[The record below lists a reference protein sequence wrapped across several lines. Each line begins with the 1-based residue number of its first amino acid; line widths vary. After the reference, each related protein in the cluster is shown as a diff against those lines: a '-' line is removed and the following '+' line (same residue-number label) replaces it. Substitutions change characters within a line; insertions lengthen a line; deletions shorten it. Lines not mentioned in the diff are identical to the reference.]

1 MSEAAL
7 GVRSHSG
14 WAILVAVAGPTAEPA
29 IIARQRIE
37 LTGEGHPKQPYH
49 AAEPLKLK
57 EADALI
63 RRCREASRAL
73 ALRSFRAAIGR
84 LRRDGHEVVG
94 CGLLLASG
102 RALPALAE
110 VLASHALIH
119 AAEGEMFREALRR
132 ASRTCGLLLTEVRER
147 ELWDRCAVVLRLP
160 LPTLKRRLDDW
171 GRSLGPPWR
180 QDEKHAALA
189 GWLALAAG
197 KATRPPSSA
206 RNPPGPSSGG
216 PPAP

>member
-14 WAILVAVAGPTAEPA
+14 WASLVAIAGPAAEPA
-29 IIARQRIE
+29 IIGRQRIE
-37 LTGEGHPKQPYH
+37 LTGEGLPKQPYH

-63 RRCREASRAL
+63 RRCDEASRAL
-73 ALRSFRAAIGR
+73 AVGAFRATIGP
-84 LRRDGHEVVG
+84 LRREGHEVVG

-102 RALPALAE
+102 RALPGLAE

-132 ASRTCGLLLTEVRER
+132 ASRSCGLPLTEVKER
-147 ELWDRCAVVLRLP
+147 ELWDRCAAVLGSP
-160 LPTLKRRLDDW
+160 VPALKRRLDDW

-180 QDEKHAALA
+180 QDEKCAALV
-189 GWLALAAG
+189 GWMALTAG
-197 KATRPPSSA
+197 KGARGTRA
-206 RNPPGPSSGG
+206 
-216 PPAP
+216 

>member
-1 MSEAAL
+1 MSKAAF

-14 WAILVAVAGPTAEPA
+14 WAALVVIGGPTAEPA
-29 IIARQRIE
+29 ILGRQRIE
-37 LTGEGHPKQPYH
+37 LAGEGLPKQPYH
-49 AAEPLKLK
+49 EAEPLKLK

-63 RRCREASRAL
+63 RHCNAASRAL
-73 ALRSFRAAIGR
+73 AARAFRATMGA

-119 AAEGEMFREALRR
+119 AAEGEMFREALRL
-132 ASRTCGLLLTEVRER
+132 ASKTCELRVTEVKER
-147 ELWDRCAVVLRLP
+147 ELWERCEAALRLP

-180 QDEKHAALA
+180 QDEKYAALV
-189 GWLALAAG
+189 GWLALA
-197 KATRPPSSA
+197 TRPASSS
-206 RNPPGPSSGG
+206 RNRPGPSSGER
-216 PPAP
+216 PAP

>member
-1 MSEAAL
+1 MIEVAF

-14 WAILVAVAGPTAEPA
+14 WAALVAIAGPPAEPA
-29 IIARQRIE
+29 IIGRQRIE
-37 LTGEGHPKQPYH
+37 LSGAGQPKQPYH

-63 RRCREASRAL
+63 RRCNVASRAL
-73 ALRSFRAAIGR
+73 AVRAFRATIGP

-102 RALPALAE
+102 RALPALAV

-132 ASRTCGLLLTEVRER
+132 ASGACGLPLTEVRER
-147 ELWDRCAVVLRLP
+147 DLWEQCAKVLRLP

-180 QDEKHAALA
+180 QDEKYAALA

-197 KATRPPSSA
+197 KGA
-206 RNPPGPSSGG
+206 RGARG
-216 PPAP
+216 